1 MRDTSHNLVINKQTP
16 HPIKHLTSPC
26 SSRIT
31 YAAWAHVEGI
41 SKSAK
46 GVLYISPGLGQ
57 GRPPHAHPVFI
68 SSTCLSVCLSVG
80 WWEHHPDTS
89 ATAPLSRS
97 AFIFRCRAQITRLR
111 LCTRRRGEFARG
123 FVNTCTFCE
132 RRREW
137 DEVTDCRSCAAAAE
151 GKGGG
156 GPNIR

>member
-57 GRPPHAHPVFI
+57 GRPPPRTPCLHLLH
-68 SSTCLSVCLSVG
+68 LSVCLSVCG
-80 WWEHHPDTS
+80 LMRASPRHERHSAALTLRFHLSLPGPDHS
-89 ATAPLSRS
+89 TASLYPP
-97 AFIFRCRAQITRLR
+97 
-111 LCTRRRGEFARG
+111 TRRVCQGFCKHVHLLWKTAWMRWSYWLSELRGCCWG
-123 FVNTCTFCE
+123 E
-132 RRREW
+132 R
-137 DEVTDCRSCAAAAE
+137 
-151 GKGGG
+151 GGG
-156 GPNIR
+156 SEY